1 MLTNSVSS
9 LIFRHS
15 RTKSLANLQLFLY
28 TTKIFIKKNAILAKK
43 LHFFLIWRT
52 FCSIYSRKYSTF
64 AAFMRNLPT
73 VTRYL
78 LAANL
83 IIFLLTGVLQRY
95 GIDLNT
101 LGGLHYISVS
111 TFHWWQPFTYMFL
124 HANFSHIFFNMFA
137 VLMFAPMIEREWG
150 ARRFAIYYLV
160 CGLGAA
166 LVQELVWGAMLTQ
179 MAGSYNAASLAYY
192 TTMLNTIGASGA
204 VFGILFAFGWLYP
217 NVPMFLLFIPI
228 PIRARVFVIIY
239 ALIEL
244 FAGLGAA
251 AGFSADNVAHFAHLG
266 GMLFGCLLIIYWK
279 WINWREPFTGSFW
292 DKLKSKCN
300 KHQRLDSTQGDG
312 KFDNYHYQK
321 RV

>member
-1 MLTNSVSS
+1 
-9 LIFRHS
+9 
-15 RTKSLANLQLFLY
+15 
-28 TTKIFIKKNAILAKK
+28 
-43 LHFFLIWRT
+43 
-52 FCSIYSRKYSTF
+52 
-64 AAFMRNLPT
+64 MRNIPV

-78 LAANL
+78 LIANFM
-83 IIFLLTGVLQRY
+83 IFFLVAILQRY

-101 LGGLHYISVS
+101 LCGLHFVS
-111 TFHWWQPFTYMFL
+111 APSFHWFQPFTYMFL

-137 VLMFAPMIEREWG
+137 VWMFAPVIEQEWG

-166 LVQELVWGAMLTQ
+166 LIQELVWML
-179 MAGSYNAASLAYY
+179 MLSNMSASYNPDTLAYY
-192 TTMLNTIGASGA
+192 AAVLNTIGASGA

-217 NVPMFLLFIPI
+217 DVPMYILFIPI

-244 FAGLGAA
+244 FAGLGSV

-266 GMLFGCLLIIYWK
+266 GMLFGWLLILYWK
-279 WINWREPFTGSFW
+279 KNNWREPGECW
-292 DKLKSKCN
+292 RELKAKLGIRE
-300 KHQRLDSTQGDG
+300 RLDSSNGG
-312 KFDNYHYQK
+312 SKFDDYHYHK